1 VNAPAPVFSALL
13 SGLRAATVRPISEAL
28 CERLGC
34 GKPARMGPSVGGR
47 HVPLCE
53 ADLREATERGWVQVV
68 DREDA

>member
-1 VNAPAPVFSALL
+1 MNAPIFSVLL
-13 SGLRAATVRPISEAL
+13 SGLRQVTVRPILEAP

-34 GKPARMGPSVGGR
+34 GQPAKMGPSIGGR

-53 ADLREATERGWVQVV
+53 ADLKMAVERGWVQVL